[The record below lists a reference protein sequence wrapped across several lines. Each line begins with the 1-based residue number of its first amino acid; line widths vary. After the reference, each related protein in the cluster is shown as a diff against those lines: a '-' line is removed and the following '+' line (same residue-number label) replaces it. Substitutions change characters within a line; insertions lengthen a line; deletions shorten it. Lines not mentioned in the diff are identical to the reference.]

1 MVKLSAEAPARID
14 AVPAPA
20 ALELEAVSFAY
31 GDRPVIQ
38 DVSLRCAAGEMVA
51 LLGPNGA
58 GKSTL
63 LRLASGVLSP
73 TSGRV
78 MLHGHPLATLSR
90 KAVARAVAVL
100 PQDFSVQFA
109 YTTRQVVELGR
120 LPHTG
125 AWGIRTAADRDAV
138 ERALAATDLL
148 GLTDRIFNELS
159 GGERQRALVALA
171 LAQESAIIL
180 LDEPTA
186 HLDVKHQIAV
196 LDLLRALNRERETTI
211 LAAIH
216 DLNLAA
222 RYFPRLVLLDG
233 TVRTDGAPSAV
244 LDAALLA
251 SVYGAELRVGIL
263 PGDAHLSVLPPSAT
277 AHDDETTVPPGSPPA
292 LVHVVAGGG
301 SGALVMRALADA
313 AISFTAGPFSIGDSD
328 EVLARHLA
336 RETLSEPP
344 AAPLSVETL
353 AALRAHV
360 ASVRALVICPLP
372 LGSGNVAA
380 LDVALDVRKGGTPV
394 LLFTPDSERSEFDV
408 TSECMDDERDSERH
422 AHLEAVAARD
432 FSGQGVSAYRA
443 LLAAG
448 ASHAG
453 SIHALLA
460 LLSAAGVGVNRA

>member
-1 MVKLSAEAPARID
+1 MVVTHAAAGVPQDADYDTAPAL
-14 AVPAPA
+14 V
-20 ALELEAVSFAY
+20 LEAVSFAY
-31 GDRPVIQ
+31 GDRPVLQ
-38 DVSLRCAAGEMVA
+38 DVSLRFAAGEMVA

-58 GKSTL
+58 GKTTL
-63 LRLASGVLSP
+63 LRLASAVLTP
-73 TSGRV
+73 ASGRV
-78 MLHGHPLATLSR
+78 TLHGRPVVALSR
-90 KAVARAVAVL
+90 KAIARAVAVL

-120 LPHTG
+120 LSHAG
-125 AWGIRTAADRDAV
+125 ALGVHTAADREAV
-138 ERALAATDLL
+138 ERALAATNML
-148 GLTDRIFNELS
+148 GLAERIFNELS

-196 LDLLRALNRERETTI
+196 LDLLHALNRERGTTI
-211 LAAIH
+211 IAAIH

-263 PGDAHLSVLPPSAT
+263 PSDTHLSVLPPSGA
-277 AHDDETTVPPGSPPA
+277 AQDGEAPSRPESPAA
-292 LVHVVAGGG
+292 LVHVIAGGG

-313 AISFTAGPFSIGDSD
+313 AIPFTAGPFNVGDGD
-328 EVLARHLA
+328 EALARRLA
-336 RETLSEPP
+336 TQTLSEPP
-344 AAPLSVETL
+344 ATPFALETL

-360 ASVRALVICPLP
+360 AFVRALVICPLP
-372 LGSGNVAA
+372 LGLGNLAA
-380 LDVALDVRKGGTPV
+380 LDGALEARRAGTPV
-394 LLFTPDSERSEFDV
+394 LLFEPDGE
-408 TSECMDDERDSERH
+408 DESDH
-422 AHLEAVAARD
+422 PNLLKGVAARD
-432 FSGQGVSAYRA
+432 FSGQGVSSYQA
-443 LLAAG
+443 LLKAG

-453 SIHALLA
+453 SIRELVA
-460 LLSAAGVGVNRA
+460 LLSVAGVGANSR